1 MTHTNVDAPGH
12 SAANMARQWL
22 TPSAALGRVVP
33 TTRVD
38 QSEQAAERV
47 AVRYGYR
54 IGDIGLL
61 VGEHAGCEVIPAPPI
76 ARIPTTP
83 RWFLGVANLRGG
95 LVPIFDL
102 RALFQMPA
110 AREADNR
117 FGLIFDRGEYAVG
130 ILVAEHPVSLTR
142 LQPLAQPPPLPSAVR
157 DFVAT
162 ALHHGQSVWLEFDHR
177 RFFDSIAQ
185 HMSGPSRGDST

>member
-1 MTHTNVDAPGH
+1 MHTTADAPDRN
-12 SAANMARQWL
+12 AAKTARLWL
-22 TPSAALGRVVP
+22 MPTAALERVVP
-33 TTRVD
+33 TVRPD
-38 QSEQAAERV
+38 QGAQAAESA

-83 RWFLGVANLRGG
+83 KWLLGVANLRGG

-102 RALFQMPA
+102 RALLEVPA
-110 AREADNR
+110 GHKADDR
-117 FGLIFDRGEYAVG
+117 FALIFDRGEHAVG
-130 ILVAEHPVSLTR
+130 ILVSEHPVSLTR
-142 LQPLAQPPPLPSAVR
+142 LEPLAQPPPLPAAVR

-177 RFFDSIAQ
+177 RFFESIAQ